1 MPALPAPPR
10 RFAPPAAFARLFTG
24 RVHFAWIVVVIMFIV
39 TLIGVGVRAAPG
51 VLLVPLQQAFGWSAD
66 TISGAVSLNIL
77 LLGATGPFITA
88 LTQTIGV
95 RRTILTAL
103 VLLLAGAGGAAFATR
118 PWELYL
124 TWGLLVG
131 LGAGATGFGVAAA
144 VANRWFVERR
154 GFVVGILTAS
164 NASGQLV
171 FLPLLAALATSFGWV
186 SVPIAVSLA
195 ILALIPFVYLLMAES
210 PGSVGLGPF
219 GAAAEPPTQPTSG
232 NPFAIAFGG
241 LRTGAQSVDFWLL
254 AGTFA
259 VCGFSTYGLIG
270 THLIA
275 YCMDHGIQ
283 EVTAASLLA
292 GMGVFDLVGTLCSG
306 WLTDRYNPRI
316 LLFWYYG
323 LRGLALL
330 VLPFTDFSAVSLSV
344 FAVFYG
350 LDWVAT
356 VPPTVMLT
364 NEVFG
369 RKQAPVIVSWVFC
382 AHQIGGALAALGAG
396 AVRNATGSYLIAFL
410 ASGAACL
417 MASLLVLRIARTPAA
432 VPAAE

>member
-1 MPALPAPPR
+1 MPVTQR
-10 RFAPPAAFARLFTG
+10 FARLFNG
-24 RVHFAWIVVVIMFIV
+24 RVHFAWIVVAIMFIV
-39 TLIGVGVRAAPG
+39 TLVGVGVRAAPS
-51 VLLVPLQQAFGWSAD
+51 VLLVPLQQAFGWSAS

-95 RRTILTAL
+95 RRTILAAL
-103 VLLLAGAGGAAFATR
+103 VLLLLGAGGAAFATQ

-124 TWGLLVG
+124 SWGVLVG
-131 LGAGATGFGVAAA
+131 FGAGATGFGVAAT
-144 VANRWFVERR
+144 VANRWFMQRR

-171 FLPLLAALATSFGWV
+171 FLPLLAWLATSYGWV
-186 SVPIAVSLA
+186 SVPLAVSLT
-195 ILALIPFVYLLMAES
+195 ILALIPFVYLLLAES
-210 PGSVGLGPF
+210 PGSVGMGPF
-219 GAAAEPPTQPTSG
+219 GAVAEAPTMPTSG
-232 NPFAIAFGG
+232 NPFAVAFGG
-241 LRTGAQSVDFWLL
+241 LRRGARSADFWLL

-270 THLIA
+270 THMIA
-275 YCMDHGIQ
+275 YCMDHGIP
-283 EVTAASLLA
+283 EVRAASVLA
-292 GMGVFDLVGTLCSG
+292 GIGVFDLIGTICSG
-306 WLTDRYNPRI
+306 WLTDRYNPRV

-323 LRGLALL
+323 LRGLSLL
-330 VLPFTDFSAVSLSV
+330 VLPFTSFDVLSLSV

-369 RKQAPVIVSWVFC
+369 RKEGPVIVSWVFC
-382 AHQIGGALAALGAG
+382 AHQLGGALAAIGAG
-396 AVRNATGSYLIAFL
+396 AVRNETGSYLIAFL
-410 ASGAACL
+410 ASGAACI
-417 MASLLVLRIARTPAA
+417 MASLLVLRIAR
-432 VPAAE
+432 VPVPVAAE